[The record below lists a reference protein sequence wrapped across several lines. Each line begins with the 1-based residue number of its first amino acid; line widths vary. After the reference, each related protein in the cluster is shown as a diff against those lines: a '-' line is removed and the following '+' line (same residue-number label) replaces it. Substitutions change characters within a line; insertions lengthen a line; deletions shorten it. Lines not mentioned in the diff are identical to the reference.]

1 MVSYKNEQKNAT
13 IFKEFRMT
21 KEEVLKALSYVD
33 DPDLNKD
40 LVTLN
45 MIQNVVIEEKRVAF
59 DLVLTTPAC
68 PMKDS
73 IANACKTAI
82 HTMVDKDAEV
92 VMNITSNVQR
102 SRADNTVLSGI
113 KNIIAVASGK
123 GGVGKSTVALNL
135 ARTLQKAGARVG
147 ILDADIH
154 GPSVPTLLGTTDKKP
169 EMDGD
174 LMLPIEKYDLK
185 TMSIGYLVDGKQ
197 ALVWRGPMLSKA
209 ITQFCSDV
217 KWGELDYLFVDLPP
231 GTGDAHLSIIQH
243 IPLSGVVIVTTPE
256 DVAVA
261 DTRKAI
267 DMFSNPHLKQ
277 NILGVVENM
286 SYFQPEAEGKKYYLF
301 GRDGGQKLC
310 DEWSLDL
317 LGQIQVKED
326 KSFESLHSE
335 YLPVVGKIVQ
345 KLSVLA
351 ASR

>member
-1 MVSYKNEQKNAT
+1 
-13 IFKEFRMT
+13 MT

-45 MIQNVVIEEKRVAF
+45 MIQNIVIDDKRLAF

-82 HTMVDKDAEV
+82 HTMVDKDAEIA
-92 VMNITSNVQR
+92 MNITSNVQR
-102 SRADNTVLSGI
+102 SREDNTVLSGI
-113 KNIIAVASGK
+113 KNVIAVASGK
-123 GGVGKSTVALNL
+123 GGVGKSTVALYL
-135 ARTLQKAGARVG
+135 ARTLQEAGAKVG
-147 ILDADIH
+147 VLDADIH
-154 GPSVPTLLGTTDKKP
+154 GPSIPTLLGTTGEKP
-169 EMDGD
+169 VMEGD
-174 LMLPIEKYDLK
+174 LMLPIEKHGLK
-185 TMSIGYLVDGKQ
+185 TMSIGYLVESKQ

-267 DMFSNPHLKQ
+267 DMFTNPHLKQ
-277 NILGVVENM
+277 NIIGVVENM
-286 SYFQPEAEGKKYYLF
+286 SYFKPEDDGKKYYLF
-301 GRDGGQKLC
+301 GKDGGQMLSEEC
-310 DEWSLDL
+310 DLDL

-326 KSFESLHSE
+326 KSFDSLHSE
-335 YLPVVGKIVQ
+335 YLPIVGKIVQ

>member
-1 MVSYKNEQKNAT
+1 
-13 IFKEFRMT
+13 MT

-45 MIQNVVIEEKRVAF
+45 MIKDIVIDGDKLSF

-73 IANACKTAI
+73 IANACRVAI
-82 HTMVDKDAEV
+82 STMVSDTAEV
-92 VMNITSNVQR
+92 DINITSNVQV
-102 SRADNTVLSGI
+102 SRENNTVLGGI
-113 KNIIAVASGK
+113 KNIVAIASGK
-123 GGVGKSTVALNL
+123 GGVGKSTVAINL
-135 ARTLQKAGARVG
+135 ARTLSKAGAKVG
-147 ILDADIH
+147 LLDADIH
-154 GPSVPTLLGTTDKKP
+154 GPSVPTLLGTVNKKP
-169 EMDGD
+169 AMDGD
-174 LMLPIEKYDLK
+174 LMLPIEKDGLK
-185 TMSIGYLVDGKQ
+185 TMSIGYLVESKQ

-209 ITQFCSDV
+209 ISQFCTDV

-267 DMFSNPHLKQ
+267 DMFTNPHLKQ

-286 SYFQPEAEGKKYYLF
+286 SYFQPEAEGKKYFLF
-301 GRDGGQKLC
+301 GKDGGKQLC
-310 DEWSLDL
+310 DEWELDM
-317 LGQIQVKED
+317 LGEIPIKED
-326 KSFESLHSE
+326 KSFESLYSS
-335 YLPVVGKIVQ
+335 YVPVVGKIVQ

-351 ASR
+351 ANR

>member
-1 MVSYKNEQKNAT
+1 
-13 IFKEFRMT
+13 MT
-21 KEEVLKALSYVD
+21 NEEVLKALGYVD

-45 MIQNVVIEEKRVAF
+45 MIQKLVIEGDKISF

-73 IANACKTAI
+73 IANACRTAI
-82 HTMVDKDAEV
+82 STMVSDTAEV
-92 VMNITSNVQR
+92 EIKITSNVQV
-102 SRADNTVLSGI
+102 SRDNNTVLGGI

-135 ARTLQKAGARVG
+135 ARTLHEAGARVG

-154 GPSVPTLLGTTDKKP
+154 GPSIPTLLGTTTESP
-169 EMDGD
+169 AMDGE
-174 LMLPIEKYDLK
+174 LMTPIEKHGLK
-185 TMSIGYLVDGKQ
+185 TMSIGYLVDSKQ

-217 KWGELDYLFVDLPP
+217 KWGELDYLFVDLPL

-243 IPLSGVVIVTTPE
+243 IPLSGVVIVSTPE
-256 DVAVA
+256 EVAVA

-267 DMFSNPHLKQ
+267 DMFTNPHLKQ

-286 SYFQPEAEGKKYYLF
+286 SYFQPEKQGKKYYLF
-301 GRDGGQKLC
+301 GKDGGTKLC
-310 DEWSLDL
+310 EEFNIDL
-317 LGQIQVKED
+317 LGQIRIKED
-326 KSFESLHSE
+326 KSFESLYSE
-335 YLPVVGKIVQ
+335 YLPIVGKIVQ